1 MCWGIL
7 LCIVYDLRIIQQAY
21 LLRMY
26 SVLARRS
33 RGKEGDAYEIVAGD
47 FVSRDF
53 CFVVGRGGCFFV
65 CVQQIFVEVG
75 CCAKR
80 I

>member
-1 MCWGIL
+1 
-7 LCIVYDLRIIQQAY
+7 VYSICFTYNTSGVLPAY
-21 LLRMY
+21 VQRPP
-26 SVLARRS
+26 
-33 RGKEGDAYEIVAGD
+33 RGAQGQRGNAYEIVAGD